1 MEEIVQLK
9 DEAEQK
15 ILTLEKQKTPEI
27 SSDSLKENENL
38 KEIIKLLEMER
49 LSSKNVCEQA
59 LKVLDSGNLEE
70 LKQDLKQDL
79 KQELKQD
86 LNQDLKQDLKQ
97 EQDLKQDLNQELKL
111 KQAEIEKLKG
121 REQHFKESNEIFQQ
135 KLLLLTEEN
144 RKLKGQRPLN
154 HY

>member
-1 MEEIVQLK
+1 MEEIIQLK
-9 DEAEQK
+9 DEAERN
-15 ILTLEKQKTPEI
+15 ILILEKQKGNPANL
-27 SSDSLKENENL
+27 SKENETL
-38 KEIIKLLEMER
+38 KETIRLLEMER
-49 LSSKNVCEQA
+49 LSSKNVCEEA
-59 LKVLDSGNLEE
+59 IKVLDSTENLDAI
-70 LKQDLKQDL
+70 K
-79 KQELKQD
+79 
-86 LNQDLKQDLKQ
+86 
-97 EQDLKQDLNQELKL
+97 QELKL

>member
-1 MEEIVQLK
+1 MEEIIQLK
-9 DEAEQK
+9 DEAERK
-15 ILTLEKQKTPEI
+15 ILTLEKQKEKGNLTDL
-27 SSDSLKENENL
+27 SKENETL
-38 KEIIKLLEMER
+38 KETIRLLEMER
-49 LSSKNVCEQA
+49 LSSKNVCEEA
-59 LKVLDSGNLEE
+59 IKVLDSTENLDGI
-70 LKQDLKQDL
+70 K
-79 KQELKQD
+79 
-86 LNQDLKQDLKQ
+86 
-97 EQDLKQDLNQELKL
+97 QELKL

>member
-1 MEEIVQLK
+1 MEEIIQLK

-15 ILTLEKQKTPEI
+15 ILTLEKHQNNPAI
-27 SSDSLKENENL
+27 SSDSSDILKENVNL

-59 LKVLDSGNLEE
+59 IKVLDSGSLEE
-70 LKQDLKQDL
+70 
-79 KQELKQD
+79 
-86 LNQDLKQDLKQ
+86 
-97 EQDLKQDLNQELKL
+97 LNQELKL
-111 KQAEIEKLKG
+111 KQTEIEKLKG

-144 RKLKGQRPLN
+144 RKLRGQRPLN

>member
-15 ILTLEKQKTPEI
+15 ILTLEKQKDTTPAI
-27 SSDSLKENENL
+27 SFDSLDILKENDNL
-38 KEIIKLLEMER
+38 KEIVKLLEMER

-59 LKVLDSGNLEE
+59 FKVLDSGNLEE
-70 LKQDLKQDL
+70 
-79 KQELKQD
+79 
-86 LNQDLKQDLKQ
+86 
-97 EQDLKQDLNQELKL
+97 LNQELKL

>member
-1 MEEIVQLK
+1 MEEIIQLK

-15 ILTLEKQKTPEI
+15 ILTLEKQRNNPAII
-27 SSDSLKENENL
+27 SSDSSDVLKENIKLN
-38 KEIIKLLEMER
+38 EIIKLLEMER

-59 LKVLDSGNLEE
+59 LKVLDSGSLEE
-70 LKQDLKQDL
+70 
-79 KQELKQD
+79 
-86 LNQDLKQDLKQ
+86 
-97 EQDLKQDLNQELKL
+97 LNQELKL

-144 RKLKGQRPLN
+144 RKLRGQRPLN

>member
-1 MEEIVQLK
+1 MEEIIQLK

-15 ILTLEKQKTPEI
+15 ILTLEKQLETGTC
-27 SSDSLKENENL
+27 SNDLLKENENL
-38 KEIIKLLEMER
+38 KDTIKLLEMER
-49 LSSKNVCEQA
+49 KSSKNACEQA
-59 LKVLDSGNLEE
+59 LKVLDSGLSLEE
-70 LKQDLKQDL
+70 
-79 KQELKQD
+79 
-86 LNQDLKQDLKQ
+86 
-97 EQDLKQDLNQELKL
+97 LNQELKL

>member
-15 ILTLEKQKTPEI
+15 ILTLEKQKDTTPAI
-27 SSDSLKENENL
+27 SFDSLDILKENDNL
-38 KEIIKLLEMER
+38 KEIVKLLEMER

-70 LKQDLKQDL
+70 
-79 KQELKQD
+79 
-86 LNQDLKQDLKQ
+86 
-97 EQDLKQDLNQELKL
+97 LNQELKL